1 MMGTHHFYDISNFKP
16 NELYIYVVYACTV
29 IGCSTDPSKSSA
41 EIRIKTYYFNN
52 QIQKVKTK
60 KWLEFGNYP
69 LLIDVDPKKRSECS
83 FKTDISQLTST
94 TIELNWTFSCFDRPF
109 LDNNIK

>member
-1 MMGTHHFYDISNFKP
+1 M
-16 NELYIYVVYACTV
+16 
-29 IGCSTDPSKSSA
+29 
-41 EIRIKTYYFNN
+41 RIKTYDFNN
-52 QIQKVKTK
+52 QIQKMTTN
-60 KWLEFGNYP
+60 KWLEFANYT
-69 LLIDVDPKKRSECS
+69 LLIDFEHKKGSECS